1 MSVLAKLRS
10 FLTAP
15 VFCRRMERDMVQK
28 WQFHL
33 DARTDDLVAAG
44 IPRAEAEARAR
55 GEFGDQVRW
64 KQWGGEAR
72 GVQFVDDLR
81 QDAAYAIR
89 QLSSCAVVQ
98 RRRGPDARARD
109 RRQHRHLQRRQRRP
123 LSVRLRCSVSLCDP
137 VDSVAFVH
145 LHVHLRY
152 GVGFS
157 T

>member
-10 FLTAP
+10 FLTAL

-55 GEFGDQVRW
+55 REFGDQVRW
-64 KQWGGEAR
+64 KQWGREAR

-89 QLSSCAVVQ
+89 QLSSCAVVSAAAVLMLAL
-98 RRRGPDARARD
+98 GIGANTAIF
-109 RRQHRHLQRRQRRP
+109 
-123 LSVRLRCSVSLCDP
+123 SVVNAVPCLC
-137 VDSVAFVH
+137 VSVAPFLCVIP
-145 LHVHLRY
+145 L
-152 GVGFS
+152 
-157 T
+157 TP